1 MTMLL
6 KRIHPFFYFHRRCV
20 TVLMFWLLYLI
31 IESMTV
37 MKVECFS
44 GSTQKVCYQSR
55 QQGD

>member
-44 GSTQKVCYQSR
+44 GSTQVCYQSR